1 VTIVNQIANR
11 ESFDQETGELTGQL
25 PAGYEA
31 GNQSLA
37 VSIAMAEIDQQI
49 TTARAYPRSITQAVK
64 NILALATLDD
74 ETAKECVYA
83 LPRGGKPV
91 KGPSIRLAEI
101 IQQSWGNSRTGTRV
115 VHIDRIEKYVEA
127 EGVYHDLETNVAT
140 TARVRRRISD
150 RNGKVLN
157 EDMIIVTSNAAASIA
172 KRNAIL
178 GGIPKG
184 VWRQAYA
191 AVERVIA
198 GDVATLAVRRGEAMK
213 AFAAF
218 GVKPEQVFA
227 ALEVGG
233 LDDIGL
239 EEMSTLIGMHAAL
252 RSGEATVEEMFLT
265 KPAAPASDKGKSLG
279 NKLDDL
285 AKGGDQT
292 QAETKKSEPFP
303 PGSDAGGDQSSV
315 VTGSPSG
322 KRTSSHAKPDGDID
336 PQARARARGAEHRA
350 KGGSRK
356 ALPADYRRDESLMQA
371 WFDGF
376 DTGEAEDRDPGE
388 EG

>member
-1 VTIVNQIANR
+1 MNQALAQR
-11 ESFDQETGELTGQL
+11 EAVDPQTGELTGQL
-25 PAGYEA
+25 PAGYE
-31 GNQSLA
+31 GETRSLA

-49 TTARAYPRSITQAVK
+49 TTARAYPRSVTQAVK
-64 NILALATLDD
+64 NILTLATLDE
-74 ETAKECVYA
+74 ETAKECIYA
-83 LPRGGKPV
+83 LPRGGKPI

-150 RNGKVLN
+150 KAGKVLN

-191 AVERVIA
+191 AVERVVV
-198 GDVATLAVRRGEAMK
+198 GDVATLAVRRQEAMK
-213 AFAAF
+213 AFAGF

-227 ALEVGG
+227 ALDVGG
-233 LDDIGL
+233 LDDIGM
-239 EEMSTLIGMHAAL
+239 EEMTTLIGMHAAL
-252 RSGEATVEEMFLT
+252 KSGEATVEEMFSM
-265 KPAAPASDKGKSLG
+265 KPAGPAGEKPKSLG
-279 NKLDDL
+279 EKLDTL
-285 AKGGDQT
+285 AAGKEPANQ
-292 QAETKKSEPFP
+292 KSESEPSRS
-303 PGSDAGGDQSSV
+303 GSDSRGEPE
-315 VTGSPSG
+315 TGTASSPSG
-322 KRTSSHAKPDGDID
+322 RQSSPAKPDGDTD
-336 PQARARARGAEHRA
+336 PQAAARKRGAEHRA

-356 ALPADYRRDESLMQA
+356 ALPSEFRKDERLMQA

-376 DTGEAEDRDPGE
+376 DTGEAEDREPGE